1 MGGEAKILRR
11 GTKLD
16 QGLDALKR
24 RGGLELP
31 YKLWLYQFTQ
41 IQELLQELL
50 HKSELSTKIMRCS

>member
-41 IQELLQELL
+41 IQELL
-50 HKSELSTKIMRCS
+50 